1 MSYVDTILL
10 DANRRQSEEFKSG
23 NNSSNN
29 SDFTNKMGVGVKLN
43 PGDKVSVS
51 AGYLSR
57 RGAGGDT
64 IELTGEETGKKISL
78 NTVTKGNHQK
88 MINPQ
93 GYFGLNI
100 PAENYSQIAEV
111 YGVQVYDEKITDYP
125 IKDNEA
131 HFNISYYK
139 NTNGEGYFHLP
150 RRYDA
155 QKKQFLKTDSEIG
168 PVYQQEWVGLW
179 HPSYNDEN
187 ECYYAKDW
195 TGSSGAVRPPMDC
208 FRMGMSY
215 GGYYPTAWDVLNPQ
229 AGSGLFLAYNHS
241 LRRCSADMYFYQ
253 EGQTEGIHGTN
264 AGGGTGAGGQG
275 SSASGGRSDL
285 LSFVWKKKND
295 NSRYTLFQKDVSY
308 FAAREPRQWFVPDTR
323 FIQHEDNGATTAT
336 TKPNNSPSRHDYQ
349 SVDDDFLF
357 LEPRD
362 PAQTEYILYQE
373 TKKVSVDPGNY
384 SPNDLASLLT
394 DQLTKT
400 EEPKYVVGA
409 VATRGYPIDT
419 DPVSTQ
425 PPSANSDK
433 PNKISNFIAKQVIVS
448 TTTESTTHKTF
459 HAATSVSVEEKAY
472 IDFQKGNSLISTDPN
487 YSRGDEI
494 QSINYLSSYQSVG
507 FKRPELYLAG
517 KKIMKELGY
526 RYIGHNDS
534 YIDPNTGVQN
544 LGNFSKIGPNAVF
557 DWETQRPAITDTDT
571 APDLHGGYIFDASV
585 NPVYELGGV
594 DGKYAGWSWK
604 QIHNPFI
611 VKEITFGSV
620 ADDANEVVLSYHWNQ
635 KNLDGLKEFFD
646 VQGKYPELF
655 EGVTLEEEPTSTE
668 STYLKGIN
676 SDNAR
681 FFHINHRDSFKSG
694 NQVYKNSLGTD
705 FYYAKDTN
713 PSGSTPE
720 GMTGFEGGEG
730 GAWGTDVFF
739 FDFDKSRKDVASG
752 GDDVGN
758 KYYGLFIKRS
768 AINPYTSTSEEFIAI
783 DTTELGGIMD
793 HYFDTNIGT
802 GALSHIS
809 AGGARTIGFDLHFSA
824 YGNSAIALYAG
835 YLSAQIK
842 DLDGLAGTVTS
853 PFVPLSQS
861 TTPAQKIACL
871 GYPLT
876 APAQEVTGQY
886 FTAQKTTDPPDRDY
900 TTANV
905 GYGQKP
911 IHQYLK
917 FRYVG
922 AENPAI
928 IFDPGESKFSF
939 AQLHTPERVGNINNA
954 GETVDNPIAQDT
966 NQAVYFVNKRLL
978 LREFCPDMYPYSRLT
993 KSVLPTQQAQLTTYS
1008 SHFNS
1013 NITPFS
1019 IMDADSGIFIE
1030 DFGYENLTD
1039 EDWNLSLWAM
1049 MGFQRSQFHSSQEN
1063 LSRQTRI
1070 NNTTTTDN
1078 IGKPTT
1084 NANVEPA
1091 DLSQLI
1097 TNIFGAELRT
1107 SQIPA
1112 IMGSFTLDPT
1122 TYLADFRFQLPL
1134 QFLPGATVSQ
1144 KSAQINAQELPIKT
1158 KSPYLLIKSDIISD
1172 TKFIG
1177 SNDSGISLPI
1187 ISVVNKDGAST
1198 DFFFGSNNE
1207 EFTITNPKTITSIR
1221 TQILNP
1227 NGSLAELDGDTSVI
1241 YKVMKQNNAS
1251 LNVAQEMMEA
1261 AQKNQKKKK

>member
-1 MSYVDTILL
+1 MDGYTDTILL

-23 NNSSNN
+23 NLSSNN
-29 SDFTNKMGVGVKLN
+29 SDYTCKMGVGVKLN
-43 PGDKVSVS
+43 PGDKVSVNG
-51 AGYLSR
+51 GYLSR
-57 RGAGGDT
+57 RGAGSDT
-64 IELTGEETGKKISL
+64 IELTGKETGKKISL
-78 NTVTKGNHQK
+78 KTITKSNYQK

-93 GYFGLNI
+93 SYFGLNI
-100 PAENYSQIAEV
+100 PAQNYSQIAEV
-111 YGVQVYDEKITDYP
+111 YGCQTYDETTTDYP
-125 IKDNEA
+125 IKDNQV

-139 NTNGEGYFHLP
+139 TTNGEGYYHLP

-155 QKKQFLKTDSEIG
+155 QKKQFVKNDSEIG
-168 PVYQQEWVGLW
+168 PEYIQEWVGLW
-179 HPSYNDEN
+179 HPSYNTEN
-187 ECYYAKDW
+187 DCYYAENW
-195 TGSSGAVRPPMDC
+195 TGSPGAVRPPMDC

-215 GGYYPTAWDVLNPQ
+215 GGYYPIPWDVLNPP

-241 LRRCSADMYFYQ
+241 LRRCTADMYFYQ

-264 AGGGTGAGGQG
+264 AGGGTGAGGLG
-275 SSASGGRSDL
+275 NGAAGARSDL
-285 LSFVWKKKND
+285 LSFIWKKKND

-323 FIQHEDNGATTAT
+323 YIQSEDNADKAL

-349 SVDDDFLF
+349 SVDDSTLF
-357 LEPRD
+357 LEARD

-373 TKKVSVDPGNY
+373 TKKLSVDPGNY

-400 EEPKYVVGA
+400 EEPKYIVGA
-409 VATRGYPIDT
+409 VASRGYPVDT
-419 DPVSTQ
+419 DPTATHQ
-425 PPSANSDK
+425 PSANDQQ
-433 PNKISNFIAKQVIVS
+433 PNKISSFISKQVIVS
-448 TTTESTTHKTF
+448 STTESTTHKTF

-472 IDFQKGNSLISTDPN
+472 IDFEEGNSLISTDN
-487 YSRGDEI
+487 SYSRADEI

-526 RYIGHNDS
+526 RYIGYNNS
-534 YIDPNTGVQN
+534 YIDQNTGVQN
-544 LGNFSKIGPNAVF
+544 LGDFRKTVVF
-557 DWETQRPAITDTDT
+557 AWATQRPAITDTDT
-571 APDLHGGYIFDASV
+571 APALHGGYLYDASV
-585 NPVYELGGV
+585 NPVYDLGGV

-611 VKEITFGSV
+611 VNQIDYGTT
-620 ADDANEVVLSYHWNQ
+620 DEVVLSYHWNQ

-681 FFHINHRDSFKSG
+681 FFHINHRDSSNTG
-694 NQVYKNSLGTD
+694 ANVYKNSLGTD
-705 FYYAKDTN
+705 FYYAKDIN
-713 PSGSTPE
+713 PGGSTSE
-720 GMTGFEGGEG
+720 GTNNR
-730 GAWGTDVFF
+730 WGTDVFF
-739 FDFDKSRKDVASG
+739 FDFDKSRKDAASG
-752 GDDVGN
+752 GDDANN
-758 KYYGLFIKRS
+758 KYYGLFMKRS
-768 AINPYTSTSEEFIAI
+768 AINPYTSTSEDFIAI
-783 DTTELGGIMD
+783 DTSKLGGIMD
-793 HYFDTNIGT
+793 YYFEDGLTY
-802 GALSHIS
+802 IS
-809 AGGARTIGFDLHFSA
+809 GGSARTIGFDLHFCA
-824 YGNSAIALYAG
+824 YGNSAISLYAG
-835 YLSAQIK
+835 YLSAQVK
-842 DLDGLAGTVTS
+842 DLNGIAGSLGAVS
-853 PFVPLSQS
+853 PFVPLTQ
-861 TTPAQKIACL
+861 TQPPPATRLQQIASL

-876 APAQEVTGQY
+876 APAQEVTGAFY
-886 FTAQKTTDPPDRDY
+886 AATSIPGGVDY
-900 TTANV
+900 ATANV

-928 IFDPGESKFSF
+928 VFDPSESKFSF

-954 GETVDNPIAQDT
+954 GETEDNPISSDT

-978 LREFCPDMYPYSRLT
+978 LREYCPDMFPYSRLT
-993 KSVLPTQQAQLTTYS
+993 KSVLPSANLQLTTYS
-1008 SHFNS
+1008 SHFNN
-1013 NITPFS
+1013 NITPYS

-1049 MGFQRSQFHSSQEN
+1049 MGFQRNQFNSPGGEKN

-1070 NNTTTTDN
+1070 NNTITTDN

-1084 NANVEPA
+1084 NANIEPA

-1112 IMGSFTLDPT
+1112 IMGS
-1122 TYLADFRFQLPL
+1122 
-1134 QFLPGATVSQ
+1134 
-1144 KSAQINAQELPIKT
+1144 
-1158 KSPYLLIKSDIISD
+1158 
-1172 TKFIG
+1172 
-1177 SNDSGISLPI
+1177 
-1187 ISVVNKDGAST
+1187 
-1198 DFFFGSNNE
+1198 
-1207 EFTITNPKTITSIR
+1207 
-1221 TQILNP
+1221 
-1227 NGSLAELDGDTSVI
+1227 
-1241 YKVMKQNNAS
+1241 
-1251 LNVAQEMMEA
+1251 
-1261 AQKNQKKKK
+1261 